1 MEKSAA
7 KKSDG
12 MQSDRVN
19 RASRRATFDEPVLS
33 VRDLT
38 VEIATP
44 EGAIEPVRSVSFDLK
59 RGEAMALVG
68 ESGCGKSL
76 TAMALMRL
84 FSRSPSAIW
93 HPFAVRGSPLSFRS
107 LQRAS
112 IPS

>member
-68 ESGCGKSL
+68 ESGCGK
-76 TAMALMRL
+76 TY
-84 FSRSPSAIW
+84 
-93 HPFAVRGSPLSFRS
+93 G
-107 LQRAS
+107 
-112 IPS
+112 